1 MTNQM
6 KMGVVSVTQSLQNKI
21 NIINRFNIIE
31 KFSVD

>member
-6 KMGVVSVTQSLQNKI
+6 KMGVVSVTQSLQNII